1 MKVLVLTSSV
11 TGIAAYAVPLLFN
24 ENSIQLSGVVL
35 NEGQI
40 VKKNNFLKKKVNK
53 ILKIG
58 LLGALNGIR
67 MRNWFGKDA
76 ERFLSTADLE
86 KFCHEHNIPFER
98 TPSINCEI
106 TKKLLHKAN
115 ADIGISLGNSY
126 IGKSIFSIFP
136 MGMINIHGE
145 VLPAYQNAQ
154 SIIWQLYN
162 GYNKTGFT
170 IHKINQKIDQGDI
183 LYQEIF
189 PIIFKDTLAKTVS
202 YNCVQIT
209 KKACD
214 GLIKVLKDFN
224 AYNLNVT
231 KQRAGNS
238 YTTPSWTQYQKIK
251 KQFYMLKRSS
261 LN

>member
-11 TGIAAYAVPLLFN
+11 KGIAAYVLPLLFN
-24 ENSIQLSGVVL
+24 ESSIHLSGVVL

-40 VKKNNFLKKKVNK
+40 VKKNNFFKKKVNK
-53 ILKIG
+53 IFKIG

-67 MRNWFGKDA
+67 MRKWFGKDA
-76 ERFLSTADLE
+76 EQFLSTIDLE

-98 TPSINCEI
+98 TPLINCEI

-126 IGKSIFSIFP
+126 IGKSIFSIFS

-145 VLPAYQNAQ
+145 VLPDYQNAQ

-162 GYNKTGFT
+162 GSNKTGFT

-202 YNCVQIT
+202 YNCSLIT
-209 KKACD
+209 KKACE

-224 AYNLNVT
+224 TYNLNST
-231 KQRAGNS
+231 KQTNGNS
-238 YTTPSWTQYQKIK
+238 YTTPSWAEYQQIK